1 MWHTMSHCHQ
11 MQWLALSHA
20 KSMDSNMAAPRL
32 SGYHIDLL
40 KQLELQLLDLIT
52 NFAHWLNA
60 QKNYATY
67 LNEWLK
73 KGIEYEPEVTDDGVP
88 PFSPGHL
95 GAPPVFTI
103 YNNWAV
109 SMERISKAE
118 VVGAMHALASNVMS
132 LWEHHRS
139 MDVDD
144 KVMRKVVKKMVLLSN
159 QSGVSSSALAAEAGL
174 QSCMS
179 KVFEAMESFAASC
192 ETAYKDLHIRAEE
205 ERN

>member
-1 MWHTMSHCHQ
+1 

-20 KSMDSNMAAPRL
+20 KSMDSNMAAT
-32 SGYHIDLL
+32 SGYHIVLI
-40 KQLELQLLDLIT
+40 KHLELQLLDLIA
-52 NFAHWLNA
+52 NFSQWLNA
-60 QKNYATY
+60 QRKYATY
-67 LNEWLK
+67 LNEWIK

-88 PFSPGHL
+88 PFSRGRL
-95 GAPPVFTI
+95 GAPPIFTI

-179 KVFEAMESFAASC
+179 QVFEAMESFAASC